1 MELKLVIEIEEGSK
15 PIIKEFSRALMALGN
30 TTTITN
36 PAGTVVG
43 KIQKFMQPTPAE
55 DEYVKQEMGNWQ
67 TNNVKET
74 KAENSAVEK
83 SEDTV
88 EKPQKVEK
96 KTEEKPK
103 EEVKVEN
110 KEAETPKKEEAGIPS
125 AAVPTLTLEQL
136 RAGCAEMSRL
146 GKGAELRGLIR
157 EVYAVQKLDDLDPK
171 NYESFAND
179 LRELGVRI

>member
-15 PIIKEFSRALMALGN
+15 PIIKEFSRALLALGN

-43 KIQKFMQPTPAE
+43 KIQKFMQLTPAE
-55 DEYVKQEMGNWQ
+55 DDYAKQEMKNWQ
-67 TNNVKET
+67 TNDVKEVE
-74 KAENSAVEK
+74 AENDNVEK
-83 SEDTV
+83 SENIV
-88 EKPQKVEK
+88 EKTQKKVEK
-96 KTEEKPK
+96 KPK
-103 EEVKVEN
+103 EEAKTVET
-110 KEAETPKKEEAGIPS
+110 EAPKKEENVPV

-146 GKGAELRGLIR
+146 GKGAELRNLIR
-157 EVYAVQKLDDLDPK
+157 EVYKIQKLDDLDPK
-171 NYESFAND
+171 NYESFADN

>member
-15 PIIKEFSRALMALGN
+15 PIIKEFSRALLALGN

-43 KIQKFMQPTPAE
+43 KIQKFMQLTPAE
-55 DEYVKQEMGNWQ
+55 DDYAKQEMKNWQ
-67 TNNVKET
+67 NNDVKELE
-74 KAENSAVEK
+74 AENDNVEK
-83 SEDTV
+83 SENIV
-88 EKPQKVEK
+88 EKTQKKVEK
-96 KTEEKPK
+96 KPK
-103 EEVKVEN
+103 EEAKTVET
-110 KEAETPKKEEAGIPS
+110 EAPKKEENVPA

-146 GKGAELRGLIR
+146 GKGAELRNLIR
-157 EVYAVQKLDDLDPK
+157 EVYKIQKLDDLDPK
-171 NYESFAND
+171 NYESFADN

>member
-15 PIIKEFSRALMALGN
+15 PIIKEFSRALLALGN

-43 KIQKFMQPTPAE
+43 KIQKFMQLTPAE
-55 DEYVKQEMGNWQ
+55 DDYAKQEMKNWQ
-67 TNNVKET
+67 TNNVKEVE
-74 KAENSAVEK
+74 AENDTVEK
-83 SEDTV
+83 SENIV
-88 EKPQKVEK
+88 EKTQKKVEK
-96 KTEEKPK
+96 KPK
-103 EEVKVEN
+103 EENVP
-110 KEAETPKKEEAGIPS
+110 A

-146 GKGAELRGLIR
+146 GKGAELRNIIR
-157 EVYAVQKLDDLDPK
+157 EVYEIQKLDDLDPK
-171 NYESFAND
+171 NYESFADN

>member
-15 PIIKEFSRALMALGN
+15 PIIEKFSEALLLLGN
-30 TTTITN
+30 TTTISN

-55 DEYVKQEMGNWQ
+55 EVYEEQEMKNWQ
-67 TNNVKET
+67 ADDVKKAETEKDSVKE
-74 KAENSAVEK
+74 
-83 SEDTV
+83 SETNAG
-88 EKPQKVEK
+88 KIQKEV
-96 KTEEKPK
+96 EEKPK
-103 EEVKVEN
+103 V
-110 KEAETPKKEEAGIPS
+110 EAETKKTEAPKKEEASVPS

-146 GKGAELRGLIR
+146 GKGAELRRLIR
-157 EVYAVQKLDDLDPK
+157 EVYKIPKLDDLDPK
-171 NYESFAND
+171 NYESFADN

>member
-15 PIIKEFSRALMALGN
+15 PIIKEFSRALLALGN

-43 KIQKFMQPTPAE
+43 KIQKFMQLTPAE
-55 DEYVKQEMGNWQ
+55 DDYAKQEMKNWQ
-67 TNNVKET
+67 TNDVKEIE
-74 KAENSAVEK
+74 AENGTVEK
-83 SEDTV
+83 SENIVEKVQKKVEEKQKEEAKTV
-88 EKPQKVEK
+88 E
-96 KTEEKPK
+96 TE
-103 EEVKVEN
+103 
-110 KEAETPKKEEAGIPS
+110 APKKEESVPA

-146 GKGAELRGLIR
+146 GKGAELRRLIR
-157 EVYAVQKLDDLDPK
+157 EVYKIPKLDDLDPK

>member
-15 PIIKEFSRALMALGN
+15 PIIKEFSRALLALGN

-43 KIQKFMQPTPAE
+43 KIQKFMQLTPAE
-55 DEYVKQEMGNWQ
+55 DDYAKQEMKNWQ
-67 TNNVKET
+67 TNDVKEIE
-74 KAENSAVEK
+74 AENGTVEK
-83 SEDTV
+83 SENIVEKVQKEVEEKSKAEAKTV
-88 EKPQKVEK
+88 E
-96 KTEEKPK
+96 T
-103 EEVKVEN
+103 
-110 KEAETPKKEEAGIPS
+110 ETPKKEENVPA

-146 GKGAELRGLIR
+146 GKGAELRRLIR
-157 EVYAVQKLDDLDPK
+157 EVYKIPKLDDLDPK

>member
-15 PIIKEFSRALMALGN
+15 PIIKEFSRALLALGN

-43 KIQKFMQPTPAE
+43 KIQKFMQLTPAE
-55 DEYVKQEMGNWQ
+55 DDYAKQEMKNWQ
-67 TNNVKET
+67 TNNVKEVE
-74 KAENSAVEK
+74 AENDTVEK
-83 SEDTV
+83 SENIV
-88 EKPQKVEK
+88 EKTQKKVEK
-96 KTEEKPK
+96 KPK
-103 EEVKVEN
+103 EENVP
-110 KEAETPKKEEAGIPS
+110 A

-146 GKGAELRGLIR
+146 GKGAELRNLIR
-157 EVYAVQKLDDLDPK
+157 EVYKIQKLDDLDPK
-171 NYESFAND
+171 NYESFADN

>member
-15 PIIKEFSRALMALGN
+15 PIIKEFSRALLALGN

-43 KIQKFMQPTPAE
+43 KIQKFMQLTPAE
-55 DEYVKQEMGNWQ
+55 DDYAKQEMKNWQ
-67 TNNVKET
+67 TNDVKEIE
-74 KAENSAVEK
+74 AENGTVEK
-83 SEDTV
+83 SENIV
-88 EKPQKVEK
+88 EKVQKKV
-96 KTEEKPK
+96 EEKPK
-103 EEVKVEN
+103 EEAKTVET
-110 KEAETPKKEEAGIPS
+110 EAPKKEESVPA

-146 GKGAELRGLIR
+146 GKGAELRNLIR
-157 EVYAVQKLDDLDPK
+157 EVYKIQKLDDLDPK
-171 NYESFAND
+171 NYESFANN

>member
-15 PIIKEFSRALMALGN
+15 PIIKDFSRALLALGN

-43 KIQKFMQPTPAE
+43 KIQRFMQLTPAE
-55 DEYVKQEMGNWQ
+55 DEYVKQEMKNWQ
-67 TNNVKET
+67 TNDVKEVEE
-74 KAENSAVEK
+74 KNDNVEK
-83 SEDTV
+83 SENIV
-88 EKPQKVEK
+88 EKTQKKV
-96 KTEEKPK
+96 EEKPK
-103 EEVKVEN
+103 AEAKTVET
-110 KEAETPKKEEAGIPS
+110 EAPKKEENVPA

-146 GKGAELRGLIR
+146 GKGAELRNLIR
-157 EVYAVQKLDDLDPK
+157 EVYKIQKLDDLDPK
-171 NYESFAND
+171 NYESFADN

>member
-15 PIIKEFSRALMALGN
+15 PIIKEFSRALLALGN

-43 KIQKFMQPTPAE
+43 KIQKFMQLTPAE
-55 DEYVKQEMGNWQ
+55 DDYAKQEMKNWQ
-67 TNNVKET
+67 TNDVKGIE
-74 KAENSAVEK
+74 AENGTVEESENIVEK
-83 SEDTV
+83 V
-88 EKPQKVEK
+88 QKKVEK
-96 KTEEKPK
+96 KPK
-103 EEVKVEN
+103 EETKTVET
-110 KEAETPKKEEAGIPS
+110 ETPEKEEASVPA

-146 GKGAELRGLIR
+146 GKGAELRNLIR
-157 EVYAVQKLDDLDPK
+157 EVYKIQKLDDLDPK
-171 NYESFAND
+171 NYESFADN

>member
-15 PIIKEFSRALMALGN
+15 PIIKDFSRALLALGD

-43 KIQKFMQPTPAE
+43 KIQKFMQLTPAE
-55 DEYVKQEMGNWQ
+55 DDYAKQEMKNWQ
-67 TNNVKET
+67 TNDVKEVE
-74 KAENSAVEK
+74 AENDTVEK
-83 SEDTV
+83 SENIV
-88 EKPQKVEK
+88 EKTQKKV
-96 KTEEKPK
+96 EEKPK
-103 EEVKVEN
+103 AEAKTVET
-110 KEAETPKKEEAGIPS
+110 EAPKKEESVPA

-146 GKGAELRGLIR
+146 GKGAELRNLIR
-157 EVYAVQKLDDLDPK
+157 EVYKIQKLDDLDPK
-171 NYESFAND
+171 NYESFADN

>member
-15 PIIKEFSRALMALGN
+15 PIIKEFSRALLALGN
-30 TTTITN
+30 TMTITN

-55 DEYVKQEMGNWQ
+55 DEYAKQELKNWQ
-67 TNNVKET
+67 TNDVKEVEAKNDT
-74 KAENSAVEK
+74 VEK
-83 SEDTV
+83 SEIIV
-88 EKPQKVEK
+88 EKTQKKV
-96 KTEEKPK
+96 EEKPK
-103 EEVKVEN
+103 EEAKTVET
-110 KEAETPKKEEAGIPS
+110 EAPKKEESVPA

-146 GKGAELRGLIR
+146 GKGAELRNLIR
-157 EVYAVQKLDDLDPK
+157 EVYKIQKLDDLDPK
-171 NYESFAND
+171 NYESFADN

>member
-55 DEYVKQEMGNWQ
+55 DDYAKQEMKNWQ
-67 TNNVKET
+67 TNDVKEVEA
-74 KAENSAVEK
+74 KNDNVEK
-83 SEDTV
+83 SENIMEKAQKKV
-88 EKPQKVEK
+88 KEKPRVEA
-96 KTEEKPK
+96 KTMET
-103 EEVKVEN
+103 EV
-110 KEAETPKKEEAGIPS
+110 PKKEEASVPT
-125 AAVPTLTLEQL
+125 AAVPSLTLEQL

-146 GKGAELRGLIR
+146 GKGTELRRLIR
-157 EVYAVQKLDDLDPK
+157 EVYKIPKLDDLDPK
-171 NYESFAND
+171 NYESFADN

>member
-15 PIIKEFSRALMALGN
+15 PIIKEFSRALLALGN

-43 KIQKFMQPTPAE
+43 KIQKFMQLTPAE
-55 DEYVKQEMGNWQ
+55 DDYAKQEMKNWQ
-67 TNNVKET
+67 TNDVKEVEAKNDT
-74 KAENSAVEK
+74 VEK
-83 SEDTV
+83 SENIV
-88 EKPQKVEK
+88 EKTQKKV
-96 KTEEKPK
+96 EEKPK
-103 EEVKVEN
+103 EEAKTVET
-110 KEAETPKKEEAGIPS
+110 ETPKREESVPA

-146 GKGAELRGLIR
+146 GKGAELRNLIR
-157 EVYAVQKLDDLDPK
+157 EIYKIQKLDDLDPK
-171 NYESFAND
+171 NYESFADN

>member
-55 DEYVKQEMGNWQ
+55 DEYVKQELKNWQ
-67 TNNVKET
+67 TNDVKEVET
-74 KAENSAVEK
+74 KNDTAEK
-83 SEDTV
+83 SENIV
-88 EKPQKVEK
+88 EKPQKEV
-96 KTEEKPK
+96 EEKPK
-103 EEVKVEN
+103 EEAKTI
-110 KEAETPKKEEAGIPS
+110 ETEVPKKEESVPA
-125 AAVPTLTLEQL
+125 AAVPSLTLEQL

-146 GKGAELRGLIR
+146 GKGAELRRLIR
-157 EVYAVQKLDDLDPK
+157 EVYKIPKLDDLDPK
-171 NYESFAND
+171 NYEGFAND

>member
-55 DEYVKQEMGNWQ
+55 DDYAKQEMKNWQ
-67 TNNVKET
+67 TNDVKEVEA
-74 KAENSAVEK
+74 KNDNVEK
-83 SEDTV
+83 SENIMEKAQKKV
-88 EKPQKVEK
+88 KEKPRVEA
-96 KTEEKPK
+96 KTMET
-103 EEVKVEN
+103 EV
-110 KEAETPKKEEAGIPS
+110 PKKEEASVPT
-125 AAVPTLTLEQL
+125 AAVPSLTLEQL

-146 GKGAELRGLIR
+146 GKGTELRRLIR
-157 EVYAVQKLDDLDPK
+157 EVYKIPKLDDLDPK
-171 NYESFAND
+171 NYESYADN
-179 LRELGVRI
+179 LREIGVRI

>member
-15 PIIKEFSRALMALGN
+15 PIIKEFSRALLVLGN

-43 KIQKFMQPTPAE
+43 KIQKFMQLTPAE
-55 DEYVKQEMGNWQ
+55 DDYAKQEMKNRQ
-67 TNNVKET
+67 TNDVKEIE
-74 KAENSAVEK
+74 AENGTVEK
-83 SEDTV
+83 SENIV
-88 EKPQKVEK
+88 EKVQKKVEK
-96 KTEEKPK
+96 KPK
-103 EEVKVEN
+103 EETKTVET
-110 KEAETPKKEEAGIPS
+110 ETPEKEEASVPA

-146 GKGAELRGLIR
+146 GKGAELRNLIR
-157 EVYAVQKLDDLDPK
+157 EVYKIQKLDDLDPK
-171 NYESFAND
+171 NYESFADN

>member
-15 PIIKEFSRALMALGN
+15 PIIKEFSRALLALGN

-43 KIQKFMQPTPAE
+43 KIQKFMQLTPAE
-55 DEYVKQEMGNWQ
+55 DDYAKQEMKNWQ
-67 TNNVKET
+67 TNDVKEVE
-74 KAENSAVEK
+74 AENGAVEK
-83 SEDTV
+83 SEDIV
-88 EKPQKVEK
+88 EKAQKKV
-96 KTEEKPK
+96 EEKPK
-103 EEVKVEN
+103 AEAKTVET
-110 KEAETPKKEEAGIPS
+110 EAPKKEESVPA

-146 GKGAELRGLIR
+146 GKGAELRRLIR
-157 EVYAVQKLDDLDPK
+157 EVYKIQKLDDLDPK
-171 NYESFAND
+171 NYESFANN

>member
-15 PIIKEFSRALMALGN
+15 PIIKDFSRALLALGN

-43 KIQKFMQPTPAE
+43 KIQKFMQLTPEE
-55 DEYVKQEMGNWQ
+55 DDYAKQEMRNWQ
-67 TNNVKET
+67 TNDVKEGE
-74 KAENSAVEK
+74 AENDTVEK
-83 SEDTV
+83 SENIV
-88 EKPQKVEK
+88 EKVQNKV
-96 KTEEKPK
+96 EEKPK
-103 EEVKVEN
+103 EEAKTVET
-110 KEAETPKKEEAGIPS
+110 EAPKKEESVPA

-146 GKGAELRGLIR
+146 GKGAELRNLIR
-157 EVYAVQKLDDLDPK
+157 EVYKIQKLDDLDPK
-171 NYESFAND
+171 NYESFADN

>member
-15 PIIKEFSRALMALGN
+15 PIIKEFSRALLALGN

-43 KIQKFMQPTPAE
+43 KIQKFMQLTPAE
-55 DEYVKQEMGNWQ
+55 DDYAKQEMKNWQ
-67 TNNVKET
+67 TNDVKEIE
-74 KAENSAVEK
+74 AENGTVEK
-83 SEDTV
+83 SENIV
-88 EKPQKVEK
+88 EKVQKKVEK
-96 KTEEKPK
+96 KPK
-103 EEVKVEN
+103 EETKTVET
-110 KEAETPKKEEAGIPS
+110 EAPKKEESVPA

-146 GKGAELRGLIR
+146 GKGAELRTLIR
-157 EVYAVQKLDDLDPK
+157 DVYRVSKLDDLDPK
-171 NYESFAND
+171 NYESFADN

>member
-15 PIIKEFSRALMALGN
+15 PIIKDFSRALLALGN

-43 KIQKFMQPTPAE
+43 KIQKFMQLTPAE
-55 DEYVKQEMGNWQ
+55 DDYAKQEMKNWQ
-67 TNNVKET
+67 TNDVKEVE
-74 KAENSAVEK
+74 AENDTVEK
-83 SEDTV
+83 SENIV
-88 EKPQKVEK
+88 EKVQNKV
-96 KTEEKPK
+96 EEKPK
-103 EEVKVEN
+103 EEAKTVET
-110 KEAETPKKEEAGIPS
+110 EAPKKEESVPA

-146 GKGAELRGLIR
+146 GKSAELRNLIR
-157 EVYAVQKLDDLDPK
+157 EVYKIQKLDDLDPK
-171 NYESFAND
+171 NYESFADN

>member
-15 PIIKEFSRALMALGN
+15 PIIKDFSRALLALGN

-43 KIQKFMQPTPAE
+43 KIQKFMQLTPAE
-55 DEYVKQEMGNWQ
+55 DDYAKQEMKNWQ
-67 TNNVKET
+67 TNDVKEVE
-74 KAENSAVEK
+74 AENDTVEK
-83 SEDTV
+83 SENIV
-88 EKPQKVEK
+88 EKTQKKVEK
-96 KTEEKPK
+96 KPKAEAKTVETE
-103 EEVKVEN
+103 
-110 KEAETPKKEEAGIPS
+110 APKKEENVPA

-146 GKGAELRGLIR
+146 GKGAELRNLIR
-157 EVYAVQKLDDLDPK
+157 EVYKIQKLDDLDPK
-171 NYESFAND
+171 NYESFADN

>member
-15 PIIKEFSRALMALGN
+15 PIIKEFSRALLALGN

-43 KIQKFMQPTPAE
+43 KIQKFMQLTPAE
-55 DEYVKQEMGNWQ
+55 DDYAKQEMKNWQ
-67 TNNVKET
+67 TNDVKEIE
-74 KAENSAVEK
+74 AENGTVEK
-83 SEDTV
+83 SENIV
-88 EKPQKVEK
+88 EKAQKKV
-96 KTEEKPK
+96 EEKPK
-103 EEVKVEN
+103 AEAKTVET
-110 KEAETPKKEEAGIPS
+110 EAPKKEESVPV

-146 GKGAELRGLIR
+146 GKGAELRRLIR
-157 EVYAVQKLDDLDPK
+157 EVYKIQKLDDLDPK
-171 NYESFAND
+171 NYESFADN

>member
-15 PIIKEFSRALMALGN
+15 PIIEKFSEALLLLGN
-30 TTTITN
+30 TTTISN

-55 DEYVKQEMGNWQ
+55 DEYIKQEMKNWQ
-67 TNNVKET
+67 TNDVKEVEE
-74 KAENSAVEK
+74 KNDNVEK
-83 SEDTV
+83 SENIM
-88 EKPQKVEK
+88 EKAQKKV
-96 KTEEKPK
+96 EEKPK
-103 EEVKVEN
+103 VEAGTKKTEV
-110 KEAETPKKEEAGIPS
+110 PKKEETSVPA

-146 GKGAELRGLIR
+146 GKGAELRRLIR
-157 EVYAVQKLDDLDPK
+157 EVYKIPKLDDLDPK
-171 NYESFAND
+171 NYEGFAND

>member
-15 PIIKEFSRALMALGN
+15 PIIKDFSRALLALGN

-43 KIQKFMQPTPAE
+43 KIQKFMQLTPAE
-55 DEYVKQEMGNWQ
+55 DDYAKQEMKNWQ
-67 TNNVKET
+67 TNDVKGIE
-74 KAENSAVEK
+74 AENGTVEK
-83 SEDTV
+83 SENIV
-88 EKPQKVEK
+88 EKVQKKV
-96 KTEEKPK
+96 EEKPK
-103 EEVKVEN
+103 EEAKTVET
-110 KEAETPKKEEAGIPS
+110 EAPKKEESVPA

-146 GKGAELRGLIR
+146 GKGAELRNLIR
-157 EVYAVQKLDDLDPK
+157 EVYKIQKLDDLDPK
-171 NYESFAND
+171 NYESFADN

>member
-15 PIIKEFSRALMALGN
+15 PIIKEFSRALLALGN

-55 DEYVKQEMGNWQ
+55 DEHVKQEMKNWQ
-67 TNNVKET
+67 TNDVKEVEE
-74 KAENSAVEK
+74 KNDNVEK
-83 SEDTV
+83 SESIV
-88 EKPQKVEK
+88 EKVQKKV
-96 KTEEKPK
+96 EEKPRSEAK
-103 EEVKVEN
+103 TVET
-110 KEAETPKKEEAGIPS
+110 EAPKKEEASVPS

-146 GKGAELRGLIR
+146 GKGAALRNLIR
-157 EVYAVQKLDDLDPK
+157 EVYKIQKLDDLDPK
-171 NYESFAND
+171 NYESFADN

>member
-15 PIIKEFSRALMALGN
+15 PIIKDFSRALMALGN

-55 DEYVKQEMGNWQ
+55 DEYVKQEM
-67 TNNVKET
+67 ET
-74 KAENSAVEK
+74 IE
-83 SEDTV
+83 
-88 EKPQKVEK
+88 
-96 KTEEKPK
+96 TE
-103 EEVKVEN
+103 
-110 KEAETPKKEEAGIPS
+110 APKKEESVPA
-125 AAVPTLTLEQL
+125 AAVPSLTLEQL

-146 GKGAELRGLIR
+146 GKGAELRRLIR
-157 EVYAVQKLDDLDPK
+157 EVYKIPKLDDLDPK
-171 NYESFAND
+171 NYEGFAND

>member
-15 PIIKEFSRALMALGN
+15 PIIKEFSRALLALGN

-43 KIQKFMQPTPAE
+43 KIQKFMQLTPAE
-55 DEYVKQEMGNWQ
+55 DDYAKQEMKNWQ
-67 TNNVKET
+67 TNDVKEIE
-74 KAENSAVEK
+74 AENGTVEK
-83 SEDTV
+83 SENIVEKVQKEVEGKSKAEAKTV
-88 EKPQKVEK
+88 E
-96 KTEEKPK
+96 T
-103 EEVKVEN
+103 
-110 KEAETPKKEEAGIPS
+110 ETPKKEENVPA

-146 GKGAELRGLIR
+146 GKGAELRRLIR
-157 EVYAVQKLDDLDPK
+157 EVYKIQKLDDLDPK
-171 NYESFAND
+171 NYESFADN